1 MPCLMANIIIRAL
14 EVTSVG
20 FPAKEMHAA
29 IWVDGKRML
38 ESFVVGFLLAKV

>member
-1 MPCLMANIIIRAL
+1 MPYLVANIIVRAP
-14 EVTSVG
+14 EVTSAG